1 MPGARTAPSGRGA
14 ILAAMGRT
22 RAHLVALDPV
32 TDDALEAT
40 PGVPVPLPALEL
52 PSARRRRLAHAGRA
66 RGRLRRRR
74 DRARRLGPRRE
85 RPLRRRRAARSDAAA
100 GGRRAHQRA
109 RRALSPARLGRPRR
123 ARRRP
128 RREGGARARRAR
140 PGARGRTYAAWVVP
154 AGSATP
160 QRVGTFIGT
169 RRAVPLDRRVG
180 HGALVAITL
189 EVEPPPERPSRPLR
203 VSAVRP

>member
-1 MPGARTAPSGRGA
+1 
-14 ILAAMGRT
+14 MGRP

-40 PGVPVPLPALEL
+40 PGVPVPLPALDL
-52 PSARRRRLAHAGRA
+52 PSARRPGWPTLAALAAGCGVVAIVLGAWALVASIRSSDAGPPDPTVQQAVAVLTNARAERILLHGSVGRVALVVDPEGKAVLALDGLGRA
-66 RGRLRRRR
+66 P
-74 DRARRLGPRRE
+74 D
-85 RPLRRRRAARSDAAA
+85 
-100 GGRRAHQRA
+100 
-109 RRALSPARLGRPRR
+109 
-123 ARRRP
+123 
-128 RREGGARARRAR
+128 
-140 PGARGRTYAAWVVP
+140 GRTYAAWVVP

-160 QRVGTFIGT
+160 QRIGTFIGT